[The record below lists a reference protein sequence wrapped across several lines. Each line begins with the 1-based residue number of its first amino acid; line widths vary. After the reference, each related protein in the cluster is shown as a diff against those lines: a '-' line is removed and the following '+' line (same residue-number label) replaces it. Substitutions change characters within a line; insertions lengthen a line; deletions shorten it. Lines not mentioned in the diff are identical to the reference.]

1 VDDKT
6 DFSWLE
12 SDWEAGRAVHISE
25 ELLADYNRF
34 MTELAPSQ
42 VQIKLD
48 TMDATGASTDPA
60 GRAQVAWMQVSAQ
73 GVLAAVALYLA
84 RHGGDPAGSVP

>member
-1 VDDKT
+1 MDDGT

-25 ELLADYNRF
+25 ELFADYNRF

-42 VQIKLD
+42 VQMKLD

-84 RHGGDPAGSVP
+84 RHGEDPAGSVP

>member
-1 VDDKT
+1 MDDKT

-25 ELLADYNRF
+25 ELFADYNRF

-42 VQIKLD
+42 VQTKLD
-48 TMDATGASTDPA
+48 TMDATGVSTDPA

-84 RHGGDPAGSVP
+84 RHGEDPAGSLP

>member
-1 VDDKT
+1 
-6 DFSWLE
+6 
-12 SDWEAGRAVHISE
+12 
-25 ELLADYNRF
+25 
-34 MTELAPSQ
+34 
-42 VQIKLD
+42 
-48 TMDATGASTDPA
+48 MDATGASTDPA